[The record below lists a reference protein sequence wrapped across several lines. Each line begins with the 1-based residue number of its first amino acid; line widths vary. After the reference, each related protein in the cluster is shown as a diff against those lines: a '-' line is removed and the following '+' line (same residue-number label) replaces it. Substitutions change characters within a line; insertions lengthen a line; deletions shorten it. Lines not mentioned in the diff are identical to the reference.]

1 VRGRLPYVAGTHSG
15 QLRALTIFRPG
26 LVVSVFM
33 KTLTEYLG
41 EAIKFEH
48 MANDAID
55 VKAKAAFK
63 NQAVAYRK
71 LAIQRAEQLGVP
83 VPDALSEQK

>member
-1 VRGRLPYVAGTHSG
+1 MR
-15 QLRALTIFRPG
+15 
-26 LVVSVFM
+26 
-33 KTLTEYLG
+33 TLTEYLG

-48 MANDAID
+48 MAHDAID